1 MKFLSLIFFL
11 LITCIIQGQSL
22 CPITTSNINLCPNT
36 NGQLMASGADF
47 YIWTPSAGLSDTTIA
62 NPVVK
67 VPFSTNY
74 FVTGYT
80 ESSTNLIKNGDFS
93 SGNKYFST
101 DYNYTNNDLVP
112 EGNYGVGIN
121 PNSYHN
127 AFSTC
132 KDHTS
137 GTGKMLIVNGDPVL
151 NSIIWEQTIIIKPNQ
166 DYAFYAYVTPVSP
179 LNPPVLQFS
188 INGKV
193 LGTPYVTPVGTC
205 NWNKFYAIWNSGPLT
220 TAIIRIVNQN
230 ITANGNDFAI
240 DDIKYVELCKVTNKV
255 SVNVGPL
262 TSITNIAICTS
273 AFPYNWN
280 GTNYPVSGTYST
292 HLTSK
297 IGCDSVATLVLT
309 EKLPTVSSTNVSICS
324 SAFPLIWNATSYPV
338 AGSYTKTLINKA
350 GCDSVATLVL
360 TEKIPSSSIHQK
372 TICLKELP
380 YSWDNLTFT
389 TAGTQ
394 TRNLTN
400 KALCDSTASYT
411 LTVNNPSS
419 STHNQTICFN
429 ELPYTWDDR
438 TFTQEETYVKTKD
451 INGIL
456 LMNVVGCD
464 STATYILAVNPIPI
478 ITNSS
483 IAQTICSGSSTL
495 LVNLTSDIAST
506 TFEWTAST
514 NTAITGFTTNGTN
527 TIPAQTLFNP
537 SNSAAGTVTYVITP
551 KVNGCTGTAVNYVVT
566 VNPDP
571 ITSTIYHN

>member
-1 MKFLSLIFFL
+1 M
-11 LITCIIQGQSL
+11 
-22 CPITTSNINLCPNT
+22 
-36 NGQLMASGADF
+36 
-47 YIWTPSAGLSDTTIA
+47 
-62 NPVVK
+62 
-67 VPFSTNY
+67 
-74 FVTGYT
+74 
-80 ESSTNLIKNGDFS
+80 
-93 SGNKYFST
+93 
-101 DYNYTNNDLVP
+101 
-112 EGNYGVGIN
+112 
-121 PNSYHN
+121 
-127 AFSTC
+127 
-132 KDHTS
+132 
-137 GTGKMLIVNGDPVL
+137 
-151 NSIIWEQTIIIKPNQ
+151 
-166 DYAFYAYVTPVSP
+166 
-179 LNPPVLQFS
+179 
-188 INGKV
+188 
-193 LGTPYVTPVGTC
+193 
-205 NWNKFYAIWNSGPLT
+205 
-220 TAIIRIVNQN
+220 
-230 ITANGNDFAI
+230 
-240 DDIKYVELCKVTNKV
+240 
-255 SVNVGPL
+255 
-262 TSITNIAICTS
+262 
-273 AFPYNWN
+273 
-280 GTNYPVSGTYST
+280 
-292 HLTSK
+292 
-297 IGCDSVATLVLT
+297 
-309 EKLPTVSSTNVSICS
+309 
-324 SAFPLIWNATSYPV
+324 
-338 AGSYTKTLINKA
+338 
-350 GCDSVATLVL
+350 
-360 TEKIPSSSIHQK
+360 
-372 TICLKELP
+372 
-380 YSWDNLTFT
+380 TFT

-400 KALCDSTASYT
+400 KALCDSTVSYT

-571 ITSTIYHN
+571 LTSTIYHN